1 MYTSK
6 HYTCQ
11 EIDQR
16 LLQGYYDDAVTNGF
30 QGSLQEFWAMVLS
43 IKDLVVKEPGY
54 GLSQNDF
61 TNELKAKLDSIEEGA
76 KLIEKV
82 SQLQNDAGFQT
93 AQDVQDAINDL
104 IAGAPEALDTL
115 KELAEALADN
125 PNFATDITNKFTELS
140 SKLTQE
146 IADRK
151 DSDVKLNE
159 KVDNNE
165 AKSIAADEALETK
178 LDSAKSELT
187 QKIEDVSANVTDNAN
202 EINKLTQKHTEDVAA
217 TKEYARN
224 LVDIEKERA
233 MAAEKVNADGLS
245 ELKSLHTTDKAELA
259 SAIVTETSERK
270 SKETILE
277 NGLATEVQ
285 SRKSGD
291 DANKALIEQ
300 EVADRI
306 AADEALETK
315 LQTQVDANHTDLYGK
330 LNKEITDRQVE
341 ASELRTSIITETSER
356 KTADQIIQHSI
367 EDLQDK
373 VDANHT
379 SETESIAQEK
389 AAREAADAAL
399 ENNKVDKI
407 PGMGLSH
414 NDYTDAEK
422 NKLDSI
428 QEGANN
434 ITKVSELENDSGF
447 VTEADVNDAIEK
459 LIGTAPEA
467 LDTLNE
473 LAAALGDD
481 PDFAGTITRKI
492 TALTEQLNAEKTSRE
507 AADTILDTKLNQE
520 IANRQ
525 QGDEFVKTLVET
537 EITNRTSADQA
548 LQSQITDFK
557 TTQTATN
564 LQLSQAIENLRTQ
577 SESNI
582 NELSTLITTNTGNI
596 QRNFELIQAQIALW
610 AEFKTSITESLTTEI
625 SDRKAADAALD
636 KKIDQAVSDLE
647 EKIEAVAV
655 NPEELVAA
663 EKAERQAADQVLQN
677 QIDTLTNDLTTE
689 QNARTAADQAINDA
703 LAKEVADREAAVK
716 VVSDGLTKE
725 ISDREAADTE
735 IQTNLN
741 TEIADRK
748 KAVQDEAIA
757 RANADTQ
764 LQNNID
770 AVSASL
776 NEEKTER
783 QAADTTLQAN
793 IDAEANARTTKDE
806 DLQNQ
811 IDALNTNLNSYESI
825 TSEEVDAM
833 AERVFGSTFDP
844 DDPDNLVIM
853 NESEVGETFQEVY
866 E

>member
-1 MYTSK
+1 MYISK
-6 HYTCQ
+6 HYTCE

-16 LLQGYYDDAVTNGF
+16 LLQGYYDDAVANGYT
-30 QGSLQEFWAMVLS
+30 GTLKEFWAMVLS
-43 IKDLVVKEPGY
+43 ITNMVEKEPGY
-54 GLSQNDF
+54 GLSKNDF
-61 TNELKAKLDSIEEGA
+61 TDELKEKLDSIDAGA

-82 SQLQNDAGFQT
+82 SQLQNDAGYQT
-93 AQDVQDAINDL
+93 AQDVEDAINNL

-125 PNFATDITNKFTELS
+125 PNFATDITNKLTELS

-178 LDSAKSELT
+178 LDSVKSELT
-187 QKIEDVSANVTDNAN
+187 KKIEDVSANVTDNAN
-202 EINKLTQKHTEDVAA
+202 GINKLTQKHTEDVAA

-224 LVDIEKERA
+224 LVDTEKDRA

-245 ELKSLHTTDKAELA
+245 ELQSLHTTDKAELA
-259 SAIVTETSERK
+259 SAIATETSERK
-270 SKETILE
+270 AKEILLE
-277 NGLATEVQ
+277 NDLATEVQ
-285 SRKSGD
+285 SRKDGD
-291 DANKALIEQ
+291 ATNKASINQ
-300 EVADRI
+300 EVADRK
-306 AADEALETK
+306 AADAALETK
-315 LQTQVDANHTDLYGK
+315 LQNQIDANNTELSNK

-341 ASELRTSIITETSER
+341 ASELRTGLITETSER
-356 KTADQIIQHSI
+356 KTADQILQHSI
-367 EDLQDK
+367 DDITQKVEDNSDSAKEGL
-373 VDANHT
+373 
-379 SETESIAQEK
+379 AQEK

-399 ENNKVDKI
+399 EDKKVDKVS
-407 PGMGLSH
+407 GMGLSH

-422 NKLDSI
+422 NKLDGI
-428 QEGANN
+428 QEGANR
-434 ITKVSELENDSGF
+434 ITKVSELQNDSGF
-447 VTEADVNDAIEK
+447 VTEADVNQAIND
-459 LIGTAPEA
+459 LIGAAPEA
-467 LDTLNE
+467 LDTLKE
-473 LAAALGDD
+473 LADALGDD

-492 TALTEQLNAEKTSRE
+492 TALTEQLNAEKAARE
-507 AADTILDTKLNQE
+507 SADSNLDTKLNQE

-525 QGDEFVKTLVET
+525 QADDLVKGRVDA
-537 EITNRTSADQA
+537 EITNRTSADQV
-548 LQSQITDFK
+548 LQTQITDFK

-564 LQLSQAIENLRTQ
+564 SQLSQAIENLRTQ

-582 NELSTLITTNTGNI
+582 NELRTLVTTNTGNI

-636 KKIDQAVSDLE
+636 KKIDQAVLDLE
-647 EKIEAVAV
+647 EKIGAVTG
-655 NPEELVAA
+655 NTQELVAA
-663 EKAERQAADQVLQN
+663 EKAERQAADQELQN

-689 QNARTAADQAINDA
+689 QNARTAADQAINNA
-703 LAKEVADREAAVK
+703 LAKEVADRKAAVK

-735 IQTNLN
+735 IQTNIN
-741 TEIADRK
+741 TEIAERK
-748 KAVQDEAIA
+748 KAVQDEATA

-770 AVSASL
+770 AVSAGL

-783 QAADTTLQAN
+783 KAADTTLQAN
-793 IDAEANARTTKDE
+793 IDAEANARTTKDG

-811 IDALNTNLNSYESI
+811 IDATNSILNSYKPI
-825 TSEEVDAM
+825 TSEEVDDM
-833 AERVFGSTFDP
+833 AEKVFGITK
-844 DDPDNLVIM
+844 L
-853 NESEVGETFQEVY
+853 
-866 E
+866 

>member
-1 MYTSK
+1 MYISK
-6 HYTCQ
+6 HYTCE

-16 LLQGYYDDAVTNGF
+16 LLQGYYDDAVANGYT
-30 QGSLQEFWAMVLS
+30 GTLKEFWAMVLS
-43 IKDLVVKEPGY
+43 ITNLVEKEPGY
-54 GLSQNDF
+54 GLSKNDF
-61 TNELKAKLDSIEEGA
+61 TDELKEKLDSIDAGA

-82 SQLQNDAGFQT
+82 SQLQNDAGYQT
-93 AQDVQDAINDL
+93 AQDVEDAINNL

-115 KELAEALADN
+115 NELAEALAGN
-125 PNFATDITNKFTELS
+125 PNFATDITNKLTELS

-151 DSDVKLNE
+151 DSDIKLNE

-178 LDSAKSELT
+178 LDSVKSELT
-187 QKIEDVSANVTDNAN
+187 KKIEDVSANVTDNTN
-202 EINKLTQKHTEDVAA
+202 GINKLNQKHTEDVAA

-224 LVDIEKERA
+224 LVDTEKDRA
-233 MAAEKVNADGLS
+233 MAAEKANADGLS
-245 ELKSLHTTDKAELA
+245 ELQSLHTTDKAELA
-259 SAIVTETSERK
+259 SAIATETSERK
-270 SKETILE
+270 AKETLLE
-277 NGLATEVQ
+277 NDLATEVQ
-285 SRKSGD
+285 SRKDGD
-291 DANKALIEQ
+291 ATNKASINQ
-300 EVADRI
+300 EVADRK

-315 LQTQVDANHTDLYGK
+315 LKTQIDSNHDDLYGK

-341 ASELRTSIITETSER
+341 ASELRTAIITETSDR

-399 ENNKVDKI
+399 EDKKVDKI

-422 NKLDSI
+422 NKLDGI
-428 QEGANN
+428 QEGANR

-447 VTEADVNDAIEK
+447 ATEADVNDALEK
-459 LIGTAPEA
+459 LIGAAPEA
-467 LDTLNE
+467 LDTLKE
-473 LAAALGDD
+473 LAEALGND

-492 TALTEQLNAEKTSRE
+492 TALTEQLNAEKASRE
-507 AADTILDTKLNQE
+507 AADTLIDTKLNQE
-520 IANRQ
+520 ITNRQ
-525 QGDEFVKTLVET
+525 KGDELVKTLVET
-537 EITNRTSADQA
+537 EITNRTSADQV

-564 LQLSQAIENLRTQ
+564 SQLSQAIENLRTQ
-577 SESNI
+577 SDSNI
-582 NELSTLITTNTGNI
+582 NELRTLVTTNTGNI

-610 AEFKTSITESLTTEI
+610 EEFKTSITESLTTEI
-625 SDRKAADAALD
+625 SDRKAADTALD

-647 EKIEAVAV
+647 EKIGAVTG
-655 NPEELVAA
+655 NPQELVAA
-663 EKAERQAADQVLQN
+663 EKAERQAADQELQN

-748 KAVQDEAIA
+748 KAVQDEATA

-764 LQNNID
+764 FQNNLD
-770 AVSASL
+770 AVSADL

-783 QAADTTLQAN
+783 KAADTTLQAN

-811 IDALNTNLNSYESI
+811 IDATNSILNSYKPI
-825 TSEEVDAM
+825 TSEEVEDM
-833 AERVFGSTFDP
+833 AENVFGTTQP
-844 DDPDNLVIM
+844 
-853 NESEVGETFQEVY
+853 
-866 E
+866 

>member
-6 HYTCQ
+6 HYTCE

-16 LLQGYYDDAVTNGF
+16 LLQGYYDDAVANGYT
-30 QGSLQEFWAMVLS
+30 GTLKEFWAMVLS
-43 IKDLVVKEPGY
+43 ITNLVEKEPGY

-61 TNELKAKLDSIEEGA
+61 TNELKAKLDSIDEGA
-76 KLIEKV
+76 KLIERV
-82 SQLQNDAGFQT
+82 SQLQNDAGYQT
-93 AQDVQDAINDL
+93 AQDVEDAINNL

-125 PNFATDITNKFTELS
+125 PNFATDITNKLTELS

-165 AKSIAADEALETK
+165 AKSIAADQALEDK
-178 LDSAKSELT
+178 LNSAKTELN
-187 QKIEDVSANVTDNAN
+187 QKIEGVSANVTANAT
-202 EINKLTQKHTEDVAA
+202 EINKLTQKHTEDIAA
-217 TKEYARN
+217 AKEYART
-224 LVDIEKERA
+224 LVDTEKDRA
-233 MAAEKVNADGLS
+233 TAAEKANADGLS
-245 ELKSLHTTDKAELA
+245 ELQSLHTTDKAELA
-259 SAIVTETSERK
+259 SAIATETSERK
-270 SKETILE
+270 AKETILE

-285 SRKSGD
+285 SRKDGD
-291 DANKALIEQ
+291 AANKALIEQ
-300 EVADRI
+300 EVADRK
-306 AADEALETK
+306 AADQALETK

-341 ASELRTSIITETSER
+341 ASELRTAIITETSDR

-399 ENNKVDKI
+399 EDKKVDKI
-407 PGMGLSH
+407 HGMGLSH

-422 NKLDSI
+422 NKLAGI
-428 QEGANN
+428 QEGANKV
-434 ITKVSELENDSGF
+434 TKVSELDNDSGF
-447 VTEADVNDAIEK
+447 ATEADVNDAIEK
-459 LIGTAPEA
+459 LIGAAPEA
-467 LDTLNE
+467 LDTLKE

-492 TALTEQLNAEKTSRE
+492 TALTEQLNAEKASRE
-507 AADTILDTKLNQE
+507 AADTLIDTKLNQE
-520 IANRQ
+520 ITNRQ
-525 QGDEFVKTLVET
+525 KGDELVKTLVET
-537 EITNRTSADQA
+537 EITNRTSADQV

-557 TTQTATN
+557 TTQNATN

-577 SESNI
+577 SDNNI
-582 NELSTLITTNTGNI
+582 NELRTLVTTNTGNI
-596 QRNFELIQAQIALW
+596 QKNLELIQAQIALW
-610 AEFKTSITESLTTEI
+610 AEFKTSITNDLATEI

-647 EKIEAVAV
+647 EKIGAAAGTTQ
-655 NPEELVAA
+655 ELVAA
-663 EKAERQAADQVLQN
+663 EKTERQAADQVLQS

-764 LQNNID
+764 FQNNLD
-770 AVSASL
+770 AVSADLSK
-776 NEEKTER
+776 EKTER

-793 IDAEANARTTKDE
+793 IDSEANARTTKDE

-811 IDALNTNLNSYESI
+811 IDAEKIAREAADTALSSRTAALENALADRPII
-825 TSEEVDAM
+825 TSEDVTTI
-833 AERVFGSTFDP
+833 F
-844 DDPDNLVIM
+844 N
-853 NESEVGETFQEVY
+853 EVY
-866 E
+866 S

>member
-16 LLQGYYDDAVTNGF
+16 LLQGYYDDAITNGF

-151 DSDVKLNE
+151 DSDVQLNE

-187 QKIEDVSANVTDNAN
+187 QRIEDVSANVTDNAN

-259 SAIVTETSERK
+259 SAIATETSERK

-582 NELSTLITTNTGNI
+582 NELRTLITTNTGNI

-844 DDPDNLVIM
+844 DDPRQSGNH
-853 NESEVGETFQEVY
+853 E
-866 E
+866 

>member
-1 MYTSK
+1 MYISK
-6 HYTCQ
+6 HYTCE

-16 LLQGYYDDAVTNGF
+16 LLQGYYDDAVANGYT
-30 QGSLQEFWAMVLS
+30 GTLKEFWAMVLS
-43 IKDLVVKEPGY
+43 ITNLVEKEPGY
-54 GLSQNDF
+54 GLSKNDF
-61 TNELKAKLDSIEEGA
+61 TDELKEKLDSIDAGA
-76 KLIEKV
+76 KLIDKV
-82 SQLQNDAGFQT
+82 SQLQNDAGYQT
-93 AQDVQDAINDL
+93 AQDVEDAINNL

-115 KELAEALADN
+115 KELAEALAGN
-125 PNFATDITNKFTELS
+125 PNFATDITNKLTELS

-151 DSDVKLNE
+151 DSDIKLNE

-178 LDSAKSELT
+178 LDSVKSELT
-187 QKIEDVSANVTDNAN
+187 KKIEDVSANVIDNAN
-202 EINKLTQKHTEDVAA
+202 GINKLTKKHTEDVAA

-224 LVDIEKERA
+224 LVDTEKDRA
-233 MAAEKVNADGLS
+233 MAAEKANADGLS
-245 ELKSLHTTDKAELA
+245 ELQSLHTTDKAELA
-259 SAIVTETSERK
+259 SAIATETSERK
-270 SKETILE
+270 AKETLLE
-277 NGLATEVQ
+277 NDLATEVQ
-285 SRKSGD
+285 SRKDGD
-291 DANKALIEQ
+291 ATNKASINQ
-300 EVADRI
+300 EVADRK
-306 AADEALETK
+306 AADESLETK
-315 LQTQVDANHTDLYGK
+315 LKTQIDSNHADLYGK

-341 ASELRTSIITETSER
+341 ASELRTAIITETSDR

-399 ENNKVDKI
+399 EDNKVDKI

-422 NKLDSI
+422 NKLDGI
-428 QEGANN
+428 QEGANR

-447 VTEADVNDAIEK
+447 ATEADVNDALEK
-459 LIGTAPEA
+459 LIGAAPEA
-467 LDTLNE
+467 LDTLKE
-473 LAAALGDD
+473 LAAALGND

-492 TALTEQLNAEKTSRE
+492 TALTEQLNAEKASRE
-507 AADTILDTKLNQE
+507 AADTLIDTKLNQE
-520 IANRQ
+520 ITNRQ
-525 QGDEFVKTLVET
+525 KGDELVKTLVET
-537 EITNRTSADQA
+537 EITNRTSADQV

-564 LQLSQAIENLRTQ
+564 SQLSQAIENLRTQ
-577 SESNI
+577 SDSNI
-582 NELSTLITTNTGNI
+582 NELRTLVTTNTGNI

-647 EKIEAVAV
+647 EKIEAVTG
-655 NPEELVAA
+655 NPQELVAA
-663 EKAERQAADQVLQN
+663 EKAERQAADQELQN

-741 TEIADRK
+741 TEIEDRK
-748 KAVQDEAIA
+748 KAIQDEATA

-764 LQNNID
+764 FQNNLD
-770 AVSASL
+770 AVSADL

-783 QAADTTLQAN
+783 KAADTTLQAN

-811 IDALNTNLNSYESI
+811 IDATNSIINSYKPI
-825 TSEEVDAM
+825 TSEEVEDM
-833 AERVFGSTFDP
+833 AENVFGTTQP
-844 DDPDNLVIM
+844 
-853 NESEVGETFQEVY
+853 
-866 E
+866 

>member
-1 MYTSK
+1 MYISK
-6 HYTCQ
+6 HYTCE

-16 LLQGYYDDAVTNGF
+16 LLQGYYDDAVANGYT
-30 QGSLQEFWAMVLS
+30 GTLKEFWAMVLS
-43 IKDLVVKEPGY
+43 ITNMVEKEPGY
-54 GLSQNDF
+54 GLSKNDF
-61 TNELKAKLDSIEEGA
+61 TDELKEKLDSIDAGA

-125 PNFATDITNKFTELS
+125 PNFATDITNKLTELS

-178 LDSAKSELT
+178 LDSVKSELT
-187 QKIEDVSANVTDNAN
+187 KKIEDVSANVTDNAN
-202 EINKLTQKHTEDVAA
+202 GINKLTQKHTEDVAA

-224 LVDIEKERA
+224 LVDTEKDRA

-245 ELKSLHTTDKAELA
+245 ELQSLHTTDKAELA
-259 SAIVTETSERK
+259 SAIATETSERK
-270 SKETILE
+270 AKEILLE
-277 NGLATEVQ
+277 NDLATEVQ
-285 SRKSGD
+285 SRKDGD
-291 DANKALIEQ
+291 ATNKASINQ
-300 EVADRI
+300 EVADRK
-306 AADEALETK
+306 AADAALETK
-315 LQTQVDANHTDLYGK
+315 LQNQIDANNTELSNK

-341 ASELRTSIITETSER
+341 ASELRTGLITETSER
-356 KTADQIIQHSI
+356 KTADQILQHSI

-399 ENNKVDKI
+399 EDKKVDKVS
-407 PGMGLSH
+407 GMGLSH

-422 NKLDSI
+422 NKLDGI
-428 QEGANN
+428 QEGANR
-434 ITKVSELENDSGF
+434 ITKVSELQNDSGF
-447 VTEADVNDAIEK
+447 VTEADVNQAIND
-459 LIGTAPEA
+459 LIGAAPEA
-467 LDTLNE
+467 LDTLKE
-473 LAAALGDD
+473 LADALGDD

-492 TALTEQLNAEKTSRE
+492 TALTEQLNAEKAARE
-507 AADTILDTKLNQE
+507 SADSNLDTKLNQE

-525 QGDEFVKTLVET
+525 QADDQVKGMVDA
-537 EITNRTSADQA
+537 EITNRTSADQV
-548 LQSQITDFK
+548 LQTQITDFK

-564 LQLSQAIENLRTQ
+564 SQLSQAIENLRTQ

-582 NELSTLITTNTGNI
+582 NELRTLVTTNTGNI

-647 EKIEAVAV
+647 EKIGAVTG
-655 NPEELVAA
+655 NTQELVTA
-663 EKAERQAADQVLQN
+663 EKAERQAADQELQN

-689 QNARTAADQAINDA
+689 QNARTAADQAINNA
-703 LAKEVADREAAVK
+703 LAKEVDDRKAAVK

-725 ISDREAADTE
+725 ISDREAADTG

-741 TEIADRK
+741 TEIAERK
-748 KAVQDEAIA
+748 KAVQDEATA

-770 AVSASL
+770 AVSAGL

-783 QAADTTLQAN
+783 KAADTTLQAN

-806 DLQNQ
+806 ELQNQ
-811 IDALNTNLNSYESI
+811 IDATNSILNSYQLI
-825 TSEEVDAM
+825 TSEEVEDM
-833 AERVFGSTFDP
+833 AERVFGITQ
-844 DDPDNLVIM
+844 L
-853 NESEVGETFQEVY
+853 
-866 E
+866 

>member
-151 DSDVKLNE
+151 DSDVQLNE

-187 QKIEDVSANVTDNAN
+187 QRIEDVSANVTDNAN

-259 SAIVTETSERK
+259 SAIATETSERK

-582 NELSTLITTNTGNI
+582 NELRTLITTNTGNI

-776 NEEKTER
+776 NEEKTKR

-844 DDPDNLVIM
+844 DDPRQSGNH
-853 NESEVGETFQEVY
+853 E
-866 E
+866 

>member
-6 HYTCQ
+6 HYTCE

-16 LLQGYYDDAVTNGF
+16 LLQGYYDDAVANGYT
-30 QGSLQEFWAMVLS
+30 GTLKEFWAMVLS
-43 IKDLVVKEPGY
+43 ITNLVEKEPGY
-54 GLSQNDF
+54 GLSKNDF
-61 TNELKAKLDSIEEGA
+61 TDELKEKLDSIDAGA

-82 SQLQNDAGFQT
+82 SQLQNDAGYQT
-93 AQDVQDAINDL
+93 AQDVEDAINDL

-115 KELAEALADN
+115 KELAEALAGN
-125 PNFATDITNKFTELS
+125 PNFATDITNKLTELS

-165 AKSIAADEALETK
+165 TKSIAADEALEAK

-187 QKIEDVSANVTDNAN
+187 KKIEDVSANVTDNAN
-202 EINKLTQKHTEDVAA
+202 GINKLNQKHTEDVAA

-224 LVDIEKERA
+224 LVDTEKDRA
-233 MAAEKVNADGLS
+233 MAAEKVNSDGLS
-245 ELKSLHTTDKAELA
+245 ELQSLHTTDKAELA
-259 SAIVTETSERK
+259 SAIATETSERK
-270 SKETILE
+270 AKETLLE
-277 NGLATEVQ
+277 NDLATEVQ
-285 SRKSGD
+285 SRKEGD
-291 DANKALIEQ
+291 ATNKASINQ
-300 EVADRI
+300 EVADRK
-306 AADEALETK
+306 AADESLETK
-315 LQTQVDANHTDLYGK
+315 LKTQIDSNHADLYGK

-341 ASELRTSIITETSER
+341 ASELRTSIITETSDRE
-356 KTADQIIQHSI
+356 TADQIIQHSI

-399 ENNKVDKI
+399 EDKKVDKI

-422 NKLDSI
+422 NKLDGI
-428 QEGANN
+428 QEGANK
-434 ITKVSELENDSGF
+434 ITKVSELDNDSGF
-447 VTEADVNDAIEK
+447 ATEADVNDALEK
-459 LIGTAPEA
+459 LIGAAPEA
-467 LDTLNE
+467 LDTLKE
-473 LAAALGDD
+473 LAAALGND

-492 TALTEQLNAEKTSRE
+492 TALTEQLNAEKASRE
-507 AADTILDTKLNQE
+507 AADTLIDTKLNQE
-520 IANRQ
+520 ITNRQ
-525 QGDEFVKTLVET
+525 KGDELVKTLVET
-537 EITNRTSADQA
+537 EITNRTSADQV

-564 LQLSQAIENLRTQ
+564 SQLSQAIENLRTQ
-577 SESNI
+577 SENNI
-582 NELSTLITTNTGNI
+582 NELRTLVTTNTGNI

-647 EKIEAVAV
+647 EKIGAVTG
-655 NPEELVAA
+655 NPQELVAA

-748 KAVQDEAIA
+748 KAVQDESVA

-764 LQNNID
+764 FQNNLD
-770 AVSASL
+770 AVSADL

-783 QAADTTLQAN
+783 KAADTTLQAN
-793 IDAEANARTTKDE
+793 IDAEANARITKDE
-806 DLQNQ
+806 GLQNQ
-811 IDALNTNLNSYESI
+811 IDATNSILNSYKPI
-825 TSEEVDAM
+825 TSEEVDDM
-833 AERVFGSTFDP
+833 AEKVFGTTP
-844 DDPDNLVIM
+844 KP
-853 NESEVGETFQEVY
+853 
-866 E
+866 

>member
-1 MYTSK
+1 MYISK
-6 HYTCQ
+6 HYTCE

-16 LLQGYYDDAVTNGF
+16 LLQGYYDDAVANGYT
-30 QGSLQEFWAMVLS
+30 GTLKEFWAMVLS
-43 IKDLVVKEPGY
+43 ITNLVEKEPGY
-54 GLSQNDF
+54 GLSKNDF
-61 TNELKAKLDSIEEGA
+61 TDELKEKLDSIDAGA

-82 SQLQNDAGFQT
+82 SQLQNDAGYQT
-93 AQDVQDAINDL
+93 AQDVEDAINNL

-115 KELAEALADN
+115 KELAEALAGN
-125 PNFATDITNKFTELS
+125 PNFATDITNKLTELS

-151 DSDVKLNE
+151 DSDIKLNE

-165 AKSIAADEALETK
+165 AKSIAADESLETK
-178 LDSAKSELT
+178 LDSVKSELNK
-187 QKIEDVSANVTDNAN
+187 KIEDVSANVTDNAN
-202 EINKLTQKHTEDVAA
+202 GINKLTQKHTEDVAA

-224 LVDIEKERA
+224 LVDTEKDRA
-233 MAAEKVNADGLS
+233 MAAEKANADGLS
-245 ELKSLHTTDKAELA
+245 ELQSLHTTDKAELA
-259 SAIVTETSERK
+259 SAIATETSERK
-270 SKETILE
+270 AKETLLE
-277 NGLATEVQ
+277 NDLATEVQ
-285 SRKSGD
+285 SRKDGD
-291 DANKALIEQ
+291 ATNKASINQ
-300 EVADRI
+300 EVADRK

-315 LQTQVDANHTDLYGK
+315 LKTQIDSNHADLYGK

-341 ASELRTSIITETSER
+341 ASELRTAIITETSDR

-399 ENNKVDKI
+399 EDNKVDKI

-422 NKLDSI
+422 NKLDGI
-428 QEGANN
+428 QEGANR
-434 ITKVSELENDSGF
+434 ITKISELENDSGF
-447 VTEADVNDAIEK
+447 ATEADVNDALEK
-459 LIGTAPEA
+459 LIGAAPEA
-467 LDTLNE
+467 LDTLKE
-473 LAAALGDD
+473 LAAALGND

-492 TALTEQLNAEKTSRE
+492 TALTEQLNAEKASRE
-507 AADTILDTKLNQE
+507 AADTLIDTKLNQE
-520 IANRQ
+520 ITNRQ
-525 QGDEFVKTLVET
+525 KGDELVKTLVET
-537 EITNRTSADQA
+537 EITNRTSADQV

-564 LQLSQAIENLRTQ
+564 SQLSQAIENLRTQ
-577 SESNI
+577 SDSNI
-582 NELSTLITTNTGNI
+582 NELRTLVTTNTGNI

-610 AEFKTSITESLTTEI
+610 EEFKTSITESLTTEI

-636 KKIDQAVSDLE
+636 KKIDQAVSYLE
-647 EKIEAVAV
+647 EKIEAVTG
-655 NPEELVAA
+655 NPQELVAA
-663 EKAERQAADQVLQN
+663 EKAERQAADHELQN

-703 LAKEVADREAAVK
+703 LSKEVADREAAVK

-725 ISDREAADTE
+725 ISDREAADTD

-741 TEIADRK
+741 TEIAERK
-748 KAVQDEAIA
+748 KAVQDEATA

-764 LQNNID
+764 FQNNLD
-770 AVSASL
+770 AVSADL

-783 QAADTTLQAN
+783 KAADTTLQAN

-811 IDALNTNLNSYESI
+811 IDATNSILNSYKPI
-825 TSEEVDAM
+825 TSEEVEDM
-833 AERVFGSTFDP
+833 AENVFGTTQP
-844 DDPDNLVIM
+844 
-853 NESEVGETFQEVY
+853 
-866 E
+866 

>member
-1 MYTSK
+1 MYISK
-6 HYTCQ
+6 HYTCE

-16 LLQGYYDDAVTNGF
+16 LLQGYYDDAVANGYT
-30 QGSLQEFWAMVLS
+30 GTLKEFWAMVLS
-43 IKDLVVKEPGY
+43 ITNLVEKEPGY
-54 GLSQNDF
+54 GLSKNDF
-61 TNELKAKLDSIEEGA
+61 TDELKEKLDSIDAGA

-82 SQLQNDAGFQT
+82 SQLQNDAGYQT
-93 AQDVQDAINDL
+93 AQDVEDAINNL

-115 KELAEALADN
+115 KELAEALAGN
-125 PNFATDITNKFTELS
+125 PNFATDITNKLTELS

-151 DSDVKLNE
+151 DSDIKLNE

-178 LDSAKSELT
+178 LDSVKSELT
-187 QKIEDVSANVTDNAN
+187 KKIEDVSANVTDNAN
-202 EINKLTQKHTEDVAA
+202 GINKLTQKHTEDVAA

-224 LVDIEKERA
+224 LVDTEKDRA
-233 MAAEKVNADGLS
+233 MAAEKANADGLS
-245 ELKSLHTTDKAELA
+245 ELQSLHTTDKAELA
-259 SAIVTETSERK
+259 SAIATETSERK
-270 SKETILE
+270 AKETLLE
-277 NGLATEVQ
+277 NDLATEVQ
-285 SRKSGD
+285 SRKDGD
-291 DANKALIEQ
+291 ATNKASINQ
-300 EVADRI
+300 EVADRK

-315 LQTQVDANHTDLYGK
+315 LKTQIDSNHADLYGK

-341 ASELRTSIITETSER
+341 ASELRTAIITETSDR

-399 ENNKVDKI
+399 EDNKVDKI

-422 NKLDSI
+422 NKLDGI
-428 QEGANN
+428 QEGANR

-447 VTEADVNDAIEK
+447 ATEADVNDALEK
-459 LIGTAPEA
+459 LIGAAPEA
-467 LDTLNE
+467 LDTLKE
-473 LAAALGDD
+473 LAAALGND

-492 TALTEQLNAEKTSRE
+492 TALTEQLNAEKASRE
-507 AADTILDTKLNQE
+507 AADTLIDTKLNQE
-520 IANRQ
+520 ITNRQ
-525 QGDEFVKTLVET
+525 KGDELVKTLVET
-537 EITNRTSADQA
+537 EITNRTSADQV

-564 LQLSQAIENLRTQ
+564 SQLSQAIENLRTQ
-577 SESNI
+577 SDSNI
-582 NELSTLITTNTGNI
+582 NELRTLVTTNTGNI

-625 SDRKAADAALD
+625 SDRKAADTALD

-647 EKIEAVAV
+647 EKIGAVTG
-655 NPEELVAA
+655 NPQELVAA
-663 EKAERQAADQVLQN
+663 EKAERQAADQELQN

-689 QNARTAADQAINDA
+689 QNARTAADQAINDD
-703 LAKEVADREAAVK
+703 LSKEVADREAAVK

-748 KAVQDEAIA
+748 KAIQDEATA

-764 LQNNID
+764 FQNNLD
-770 AVSASL
+770 AVSADL

-783 QAADTTLQAN
+783 KAADTTLQAN

-811 IDALNTNLNSYESI
+811 IDATNSILNSYKPI
-825 TSEEVDAM
+825 TSEEVEDM
-833 AERVFGSTFDP
+833 AENVFGTTQP
-844 DDPDNLVIM
+844 
-853 NESEVGETFQEVY
+853 
-866 E
+866 

>member
-1 MYTSK
+1 MYISK
-6 HYTCQ
+6 HYTCE

-16 LLQGYYDDAVTNGF
+16 LLQGYYDDAVANGYT
-30 QGSLQEFWAMVLS
+30 GTLKEFWAMVLS
-43 IKDLVVKEPGY
+43 ITNLVEKEPGY
-54 GLSQNDF
+54 GLSKNDF
-61 TNELKAKLDSIEEGA
+61 TDELKEKLDSIDAGA

-82 SQLQNDAGFQT
+82 SQLQNDAGYQT
-93 AQDVQDAINDL
+93 AQDVEDAINNL

-115 KELAEALADN
+115 KELAEALAGN
-125 PNFATDITNKFTELS
+125 PNFATDITNKLTELS

-151 DSDVKLNE
+151 DSDIKLNE

-178 LDSAKSELT
+178 LDSVKSELNK
-187 QKIEDVSANVTDNAN
+187 KIEDVSANVTDNAN
-202 EINKLTQKHTEDVAA
+202 GINKLTQKHTEDVAA

-224 LVDIEKERA
+224 LVDTEKDRA
-233 MAAEKVNADGLS
+233 MAAEKANADGLS
-245 ELKSLHTTDKAELA
+245 ELQSLHTTDKAELA
-259 SAIVTETSERK
+259 SAIATETSERK
-270 SKETILE
+270 AKETLLE
-277 NGLATEVQ
+277 NDLATEVQ
-285 SRKSGD
+285 SRKDGD
-291 DANKALIEQ
+291 ATNKASINQ
-300 EVADRI
+300 EVADRK

-315 LQTQVDANHTDLYGK
+315 LKTQIDSNHADLYGK

-341 ASELRTSIITETSER
+341 ASELRTAIITETSDR

-399 ENNKVDKI
+399 EDNKVDKI

-422 NKLDSI
+422 NKLDGI
-428 QEGANN
+428 QEGANR

-447 VTEADVNDAIEK
+447 ATEADVNDALEK
-459 LIGTAPEA
+459 LIGAAPEA
-467 LDTLNE
+467 LDTLTE
-473 LAAALGDD
+473 LAAALGND

-492 TALTEQLNAEKTSRE
+492 TALTEQLNAEKASRE
-507 AADTILDTKLNQE
+507 AADTLIDTKLNQE
-520 IANRQ
+520 ITNRQ
-525 QGDEFVKTLVET
+525 KGDELVKTLVET
-537 EITNRTSADQA
+537 EITNRTSADQV

-564 LQLSQAIENLRTQ
+564 SQLSQAIENLRTQ
-577 SESNI
+577 SDSNI
-582 NELSTLITTNTGNI
+582 NELRTLVTTNTGNI

-610 AEFKTSITESLTTEI
+610 EEFKTSITESLTTEI

-647 EKIEAVAV
+647 EKIGAVTG
-655 NPEELVAA
+655 NPQELVAA
-663 EKAERQAADQVLQN
+663 EKAERQAADQELQN

-741 TEIADRK
+741 TEIAERK
-748 KAVQDEAIA
+748 KAVQDEATA

-764 LQNNID
+764 FQNNLD
-770 AVSASL
+770 AVSADL

-783 QAADTTLQAN
+783 KAADTTLQAN

-811 IDALNTNLNSYESI
+811 IDATNSILDSYKPI
-825 TSEEVDAM
+825 TSEEVEGM
-833 AERVFGSTFDP
+833 AENVFGTTQP
-844 DDPDNLVIM
+844 
-853 NESEVGETFQEVY
+853 
-866 E
+866 

>member
-1 MYTSK
+1 MYISK
-6 HYTCQ
+6 HYTCE

-16 LLQGYYDDAVTNGF
+16 LLQGYYDDAVANGYT
-30 QGSLQEFWAMVLS
+30 GTLKEFWAMVLS
-43 IKDLVVKEPGY
+43 ITNLVEKEPGY
-54 GLSQNDF
+54 GLSKNDF
-61 TNELKAKLDSIEEGA
+61 TDELKEKLDSIDAGA

-82 SQLQNDAGFQT
+82 SQLQNDAGYQT
-93 AQDVQDAINDL
+93 AQDVEDAINNL

-115 KELAEALADN
+115 KELAEALAGN
-125 PNFATDITNKFTELS
+125 PNFATDITNKLTELS

-151 DSDVKLNE
+151 DSDIKLNE

-178 LDSAKSELT
+178 LDSVKSELT
-187 QKIEDVSANVTDNAN
+187 KKIEDVSANVTDNTN
-202 EINKLTQKHTEDVAA
+202 GINKLNQKHTEDVAA

-224 LVDIEKERA
+224 LVDTEKDRA

-245 ELKSLHTTDKAELA
+245 ELQSLHTTDKAELA
-259 SAIVTETSERK
+259 SAIATETSERK
-270 SKETILE
+270 AKETLLE
-277 NGLATEVQ
+277 NDLATEVQ
-285 SRKSGD
+285 SRKDGD
-291 DANKALIEQ
+291 ATNKASINQ
-300 EVADRI
+300 EVADRK

-315 LQTQVDANHTDLYGK
+315 LKTQIDSNHADLYGK

-341 ASELRTSIITETSER
+341 ASELRTTIITETSDR

-399 ENNKVDKI
+399 EDNKVDKI

-422 NKLDSI
+422 NKLDGI
-428 QEGANN
+428 QEGANR

-447 VTEADVNDAIEK
+447 ATEADVNDALEK
-459 LIGTAPEA
+459 LIGAAPEA
-467 LDTLNE
+467 LDTLKE
-473 LAAALGDD
+473 LAAALGND

-492 TALTEQLNAEKTSRE
+492 TALTEQLNAEKASRE
-507 AADTILDTKLNQE
+507 AADTLIDTKLNQE
-520 IANRQ
+520 ITNRQ
-525 QGDEFVKTLVET
+525 KGDELVKTLVET
-537 EITNRTSADQA
+537 EITNRTSADQV

-564 LQLSQAIENLRTQ
+564 SQLSQAIENLRTQ

-582 NELSTLITTNTGNI
+582 NELRTLVTTNTGNI

-647 EKIEAVAV
+647 EKIGAVTG
-655 NPEELVAA
+655 NPQELVAA
-663 EKAERQAADQVLQN
+663 EKAERQAADQELQN

-741 TEIADRK
+741 TEIAERK
-748 KAVQDEAIA
+748 KAVQDEATA

-764 LQNNID
+764 FQNNLD
-770 AVSASL
+770 AVSADL

-783 QAADTTLQAN
+783 KAADTTLQAN

-811 IDALNTNLNSYESI
+811 IDATNSILDSYKPI
-825 TSEEVDAM
+825 TSEEVEGM
-833 AERVFGSTFDP
+833 AENVFGTTQP
-844 DDPDNLVIM
+844 
-853 NESEVGETFQEVY
+853 
-866 E
+866 

>member
-1 MYTSK
+1 MYISK
-6 HYTCQ
+6 HYTCE

-16 LLQGYYDDAVTNGF
+16 LLQGYYDDAVANGYT
-30 QGSLQEFWAMVLS
+30 GTLKEFWAMVLS
-43 IKDLVVKEPGY
+43 ITNLVEKEPGY
-54 GLSQNDF
+54 GLSKNDF
-61 TNELKAKLDSIEEGA
+61 TDELKEKLDSIDAGA

-82 SQLQNDAGFQT
+82 SQLQNDAGYQT
-93 AQDVQDAINDL
+93 AQDVEDAINNL

-115 KELAEALADN
+115 KELAEALAGN
-125 PNFATDITNKFTELS
+125 PNFATDITNKLTELS

-151 DSDVKLNE
+151 DSDIKLNE

-178 LDSAKSELT
+178 LDSVKSELT
-187 QKIEDVSANVTDNAN
+187 KKIEDVSANVTDNAN
-202 EINKLTQKHTEDVAA
+202 GINKLTQKHTEDVAA

-224 LVDIEKERA
+224 LVDTEKDRA

-245 ELKSLHTTDKAELA
+245 ELQSLHTTDKAELA
-259 SAIVTETSERK
+259 SAIATETSERK
-270 SKETILE
+270 AKETLLE
-277 NGLATEVQ
+277 NDLATEVQ
-285 SRKSGD
+285 SRKDGD
-291 DANKALIEQ
+291 ATNKASINQ
-300 EVADRI
+300 EVADRK
-306 AADEALETK
+306 AADESLETK
-315 LQTQVDANHTDLYGK
+315 LKTQIDSNHADLYGK

-341 ASELRTSIITETSER
+341 ASELRTTIITETSDR
-356 KTADQIIQHSI
+356 KTADQVIQHSI

-399 ENNKVDKI
+399 EDKKVDKI

-422 NKLDSI
+422 NKLYGI
-428 QEGANN
+428 QEGANR

-447 VTEADVNDAIEK
+447 ATEADVNDALEK
-459 LIGTAPEA
+459 LIGAAPEA
-467 LDTLNE
+467 LDTLKE
-473 LAAALGDD
+473 LAAALGND

-492 TALTEQLNAEKTSRE
+492 TALTEQLNAEKASRE
-507 AADTILDTKLNQE
+507 AADTLIDTKLNQE
-520 IANRQ
+520 ITNRQ
-525 QGDEFVKTLVET
+525 KGDELVKTLVET
-537 EITNRTSADQA
+537 EITNRTSADQV

-564 LQLSQAIENLRTQ
+564 SQLSQAIENLRTQ

-582 NELSTLITTNTGNI
+582 NELRTLVTTNTGNI

-647 EKIEAVAV
+647 EKIGAVTG
-655 NPEELVAA
+655 NPQELVAA
-663 EKAERQAADQVLQN
+663 EKAERQAADQDLQN

-725 ISDREAADTE
+725 ISDREAADTD
-735 IQTNLN
+735 IQTHLN

-748 KAVQDEAIA
+748 KAVQDEATA

-764 LQNNID
+764 FQNNLD
-770 AVSASL
+770 AVSADL

-783 QAADTTLQAN
+783 KAADTTLQAN

-811 IDALNTNLNSYESI
+811 IDATNSILNSYKPI
-825 TSEEVDAM
+825 TSEEVEDM
-833 AERVFGSTFDP
+833 AEKVFGTTQP
-844 DDPDNLVIM
+844 
-853 NESEVGETFQEVY
+853 
-866 E
+866 

>member
-1 MYTSK
+1 MYISK
-6 HYTCQ
+6 HYTCE

-16 LLQGYYDDAVTNGF
+16 LLQGYYDDAVANGYT
-30 QGSLQEFWAMVLS
+30 GTLKEFWAMVLS
-43 IKDLVVKEPGY
+43 ITNLVEKEPGY
-54 GLSQNDF
+54 GLSKNDF
-61 TNELKAKLDSIEEGA
+61 TDELKEKLDSIDAGA

-82 SQLQNDAGFQT
+82 SQLQNDAGYQT
-93 AQDVQDAINDL
+93 AQDVEDAINNL

-115 KELAEALADN
+115 KELAEALAGN
-125 PNFATDITNKFTELS
+125 PNFATDITNKLTELS

-151 DSDVKLNE
+151 DSDIKLND

-178 LDSAKSELT
+178 LDSVKSELT
-187 QKIEDVSANVTDNAN
+187 KKIDDVSANVTDNAN
-202 EINKLTQKHTEDVAA
+202 GINKLTQKHTEDVAA

-224 LVDIEKERA
+224 LVDTEKDRA
-233 MAAEKVNADGLS
+233 MAAEKANADGLS
-245 ELKSLHTTDKAELA
+245 ELQSLHTTDKAELA
-259 SAIVTETSERK
+259 SAIATETSERK
-270 SKETILE
+270 AKETLLE
-277 NGLATEVQ
+277 NDLATEVQ
-285 SRKSGD
+285 SRKDGD
-291 DANKALIEQ
+291 ATNKASINQ
-300 EVADRI
+300 EVADRK
-306 AADEALETK
+306 AADESLETK
-315 LQTQVDANHTDLYGK
+315 LKTQIDSNHADLYGK

-341 ASELRTSIITETSER
+341 ASELRTAIITETSDR

-379 SETESIAQEK
+379 SETESIAREK

-399 ENNKVDKI
+399 EDNKVDKI

-422 NKLDSI
+422 NKLDGI
-428 QEGANN
+428 QEGANR

-447 VTEADVNDAIEK
+447 ATEADVNDALEK
-459 LIGTAPEA
+459 LIGAAPEA
-467 LDTLNE
+467 LDTLKE
-473 LAAALGDD
+473 LAAALGND

-492 TALTEQLNAEKTSRE
+492 TALTEQLNAEKASRE
-507 AADTILDTKLNQE
+507 AADTLIDTKLNQE
-520 IANRQ
+520 ITNRQ
-525 QGDEFVKTLVET
+525 KGDELVKTLVET
-537 EITNRTSADQA
+537 EITNRTSADQV

-564 LQLSQAIENLRTQ
+564 SQLSQAIENLRTQ
-577 SESNI
+577 SDSNI
-582 NELSTLITTNTGNI
+582 NELRTLVTTNTGNI

-610 AEFKTSITESLTTEI
+610 EEFKTSITESLTTEI
-625 SDRKAADAALD
+625 SDRKAADTALD

-647 EKIEAVAV
+647 EKIGAVTG
-655 NPEELVAA
+655 NPQELVAA
-663 EKAERQAADQVLQN
+663 EKAERQAADQELQN

-748 KAVQDEAIA
+748 KAVQDEATA

-764 LQNNID
+764 FQNNLD
-770 AVSASL
+770 AVSADL

-783 QAADTTLQAN
+783 KAADTTLQAN

-811 IDALNTNLNSYESI
+811 IDATNSILNSYKPI
-825 TSEEVDAM
+825 TSEEVEDM
-833 AERVFGSTFDP
+833 AENVFGTTQP
-844 DDPDNLVIM
+844 
-853 NESEVGETFQEVY
+853 
-866 E
+866 

>member
-1 MYTSK
+1 MYISK
-6 HYTCQ
+6 HYTCE

-16 LLQGYYDDAVTNGF
+16 LLQGYYDDAVANGYT
-30 QGSLQEFWAMVLS
+30 GTLKEFWAMVLS
-43 IKDLVVKEPGY
+43 ITNMVEKEPGY
-54 GLSQNDF
+54 GLSKNDF
-61 TNELKAKLDSIEEGA
+61 TDELKEKLDSIDAGA

-125 PNFATDITNKFTELS
+125 PNFATDITNKLTELS

-165 AKSIAADEALETK
+165 AKSIAADQALETK
-178 LDSAKSELT
+178 LDSTKSELT
-187 QKIEDVSANVTDNAN
+187 QKIEDVSANVTDNVT
-202 EINKLTQKHTEDVAA
+202 EINKLTQKHTEDIAA
-217 TKEYARN
+217 NKEYART
-224 LVDIEKERA
+224 LVDTEKDRA
-233 MAAEKVNADGLS
+233 MAAEKSNADEIS
-245 ELKSLHTTDKAELA
+245 ALKSLHTTDKAELA
-259 SAIVTETSERK
+259 SAIATETSERK
-270 SKETILE
+270 AKEILLE
-277 NGLATEVQ
+277 NDLATEVQ
-285 SRKSGD
+285 SRKDGD
-291 DANKALIEQ
+291 ATNKASINQ
-300 EVADRI
+300 EVADRK
-306 AADEALETK
+306 AADAALETK
-315 LQTQVDANHTDLYGK
+315 LQDQVDANNIELSNK

-341 ASELRTSIITETSER
+341 ASELRTGLITETSER
-356 KTADQIIQHSI
+356 KTADQILQHSI
-367 EDLQDK
+367 DDITQKVEDNSDSAKEGL
-373 VDANHT
+373 
-379 SETESIAQEK
+379 AQEK

-399 ENNKVDKI
+399 EDKKVDKVS
-407 PGMGLSH
+407 GMGLSH

-422 NKLDSI
+422 NKLDGI
-428 QEGANN
+428 QDGANLV
-434 ITKVSELENDSGF
+434 TKVSELQNDSGF
-447 VTEADVNDAIEK
+447 VTEADVNQAIND
-459 LIGTAPEA
+459 LIGAAPEA
-467 LDTLNE
+467 LDTLKE
-473 LAAALGDD
+473 LADALGDD

-492 TALTEQLNAEKTSRE
+492 TALTEQLNAEKAARE
-507 AADTILDTKLNQE
+507 SADTSIDTKLNQE

-525 QGDEFVKTLVET
+525 QADDRVKGMVDA
-537 EITNRTSADQA
+537 EITNRTSADQV
-548 LQSQITDFK
+548 LQTQITDFK

-564 LQLSQAIENLRTQ
+564 SQLSQAIENLRTQ

-582 NELSTLITTNTGNI
+582 NELRTLVTTNTGNI

-625 SDRKAADAALD
+625 SDRKAADAAID
-636 KKIDQAVSDLE
+636 KKIDQAVLDLE
-647 EKIEAVAV
+647 EKIGAVTS
-655 NPEELVAA
+655 NSQELVAA
-663 EKAERQAADQVLQN
+663 EKAERQAADQELQN

-689 QNARTAADQAINDA
+689 QNARTAADQAINNA
-703 LAKEVADREAAVK
+703 LAKEVADRKAAVK

-748 KAVQDEAIA
+748 KAVQDEATA

-770 AVSASL
+770 AVSAGL

-783 QAADTTLQAN
+783 KAADTTLQAN
-793 IDAEANARTTKDE
+793 IDAEANARTTKDG

-811 IDALNTNLNSYESI
+811 IDATNSILNSYKPI
-825 TSEEVDAM
+825 TSEEVDDM
-833 AERVFGSTFDP
+833 AEKVFGTTQP
-844 DDPDNLVIM
+844 
-853 NESEVGETFQEVY
+853 
-866 E
+866 

>member
-1 MYTSK
+1 MYISK
-6 HYTCQ
+6 HYTCE

-16 LLQGYYDDAVTNGF
+16 LLQGYYDDAVANGYT
-30 QGSLQEFWAMVLS
+30 GTLKEFWAMVLS
-43 IKDLVVKEPGY
+43 ITNLVEKEPGY
-54 GLSQNDF
+54 GLSKNDF
-61 TNELKAKLDSIEEGA
+61 TDELKEKLDSIDAGA

-125 PNFATDITNKFTELS
+125 PNFATDITNKLTELS

-151 DSDVKLNE
+151 DSDIKLNE

-178 LDSAKSELT
+178 LDSVKSELT
-187 QKIEDVSANVTDNAN
+187 KKIEDVSANVTDNTN
-202 EINKLTQKHTEDVAA
+202 GIHKLNQKHTEDVAA

-224 LVDIEKERA
+224 LVDTEKDRS

-245 ELKSLHTTDKAELA
+245 ELQSLHTTDKAELA
-259 SAIVTETSERK
+259 SAIATETSERK
-270 SKETILE
+270 AKETLLE
-277 NGLATEVQ
+277 NDLATEVQ
-285 SRKSGD
+285 SRKDGD
-291 DANKALIEQ
+291 ATNKASINQ
-300 EVADRI
+300 EVADRK
-306 AADEALETK
+306 AADESLETK
-315 LQTQVDANHTDLYGK
+315 LKTQIDSNHADLYGK

-341 ASELRTSIITETSER
+341 ASELRTTIITETSDR
-356 KTADQIIQHSI
+356 KTADQVIQHSI

-399 ENNKVDKI
+399 EDKKVDKI

-422 NKLDSI
+422 NKLDGI
-428 QEGANN
+428 QEGANR

-447 VTEADVNDAIEK
+447 ATEADVNDALEK
-459 LIGTAPEA
+459 LIGAAPEA
-467 LDTLNE
+467 LDTLKE
-473 LAAALGDD
+473 LAEALGND

-492 TALTEQLNAEKTSRE
+492 TALTEQLNAEKASRE
-507 AADTILDTKLNQE
+507 AADTLIDTKLNQE
-520 IANRQ
+520 ITNRQ
-525 QGDEFVKTLVET
+525 KGDELVKTLVET
-537 EITNRTSADQA
+537 EITNRTSADQV

-564 LQLSQAIENLRTQ
+564 SQLSQAIENLRTQ

-582 NELSTLITTNTGNI
+582 NELRTLVTTNTGNI

-647 EKIEAVAV
+647 EKIGAVTG
-655 NPEELVAA
+655 NTQELVAA
-663 EKAERQAADQVLQN
+663 EKAERQAADQELQN

-689 QNARTAADQAINDA
+689 QNARTAADQAINNA
-703 LAKEVADREAAVK
+703 LAKEVADRKAAVK
-716 VVSDGLTKE
+716 VVSDGLAKE
-725 ISDREAADTE
+725 ITDREAADTQL
-735 IQTNLN
+735 QTNLN

-748 KAVQDEAIA
+748 KAVQDEANV
-757 RANADTQ
+757 RGNADTQ

-770 AVSASL
+770 AVSAGL

-783 QAADTTLQAN
+783 KAADTTLQAN

-811 IDALNTNLNSYESI
+811 LDATNSILNSYKPI
-825 TSEEVDAM
+825 TSEEVEGM
-833 AERVFGSTFDP
+833 AENVFGTTQSR
-844 DDPDNLVIM
+844 
-853 NESEVGETFQEVY
+853 
-866 E
+866 

>member
-151 DSDVKLNE
+151 DSDVQLNE

-187 QKIEDVSANVTDNAN
+187 QRIEDVSANVTDNAN

-259 SAIVTETSERK
+259 SAIATETSERK

-582 NELSTLITTNTGNI
+582 NELRTLITTNTGNI

-703 LAKEVADREAAVK
+703 LAKEVADRGAAVK

>member
-125 PNFATDITNKFTELS
+125 PNFATDITNKLTELS

-187 QKIEDVSANVTDNAN
+187 QRIEDVSANVTDNAN

-233 MAAEKVNADGLS
+233 RAAEKVNADGLS

-259 SAIVTETSERK
+259 SAIATETSERK

-300 EVADRI
+300 EVAGRI

-379 SETESIAQEK
+379 SETESLAQEE

-577 SESNI
+577 SESHI
-582 NELSTLITTNTGNI
+582 NELRTLITTNTGNI
-596 QRNFELIQAQIALW
+596 QRNLELIQAQIALW

-655 NPEELVAA
+655 NLEELVAA
-663 EKAERQAADQVLQN
+663 EKAERQAADQELQN
-677 QIDTLTNDLTTE
+677 QIDNLTNDLTTE

-703 LAKEVADREAAVK
+703 LTKEVADREAAVK
-716 VVSDGLTKE
+716 VVSEGLTKE

-844 DDPDNLVIM
+844 DDPRQSGNH
-853 NESEVGETFQEVY
+853 E
-866 E
+866 

>member
-1 MYTSK
+1 MYISK
-6 HYTCQ
+6 HYTCE

-16 LLQGYYDDAVTNGF
+16 LLQGYYDDAVANGYT
-30 QGSLQEFWAMVLS
+30 GTLKEFWAMVLS
-43 IKDLVVKEPGY
+43 ITNLVEKEPGY
-54 GLSQNDF
+54 GLSKNDF
-61 TNELKAKLDSIEEGA
+61 TDELKEKLDSIDAGA

-82 SQLQNDAGFQT
+82 SQLQNDAGYQT
-93 AQDVQDAINDL
+93 AQDVEDAINNL

-115 KELAEALADN
+115 KELAEALAGN
-125 PNFATDITNKFTELS
+125 PNFATDITNKLTELS

-151 DSDVKLNE
+151 DSDIKLNE

-178 LDSAKSELT
+178 LDSVKSELT
-187 QKIEDVSANVTDNAN
+187 KKIEDVSANVTDNTN
-202 EINKLTQKHTEDVAA
+202 GIHKLNQKHTEDVAA

-224 LVDIEKERA
+224 LVDTEKDRA
-233 MAAEKVNADGLS
+233 MAAEKANADGLS
-245 ELKSLHTTDKAELA
+245 ELQSLHTTDKAELA
-259 SAIVTETSERK
+259 SAIATETSERK
-270 SKETILE
+270 AKETLLE
-277 NGLATEVQ
+277 NDLATEVQ
-285 SRKSGD
+285 SRKDGD
-291 DANKALIEQ
+291 ATNKASINQ
-300 EVADRI
+300 EVADRK

-315 LQTQVDANHTDLYGK
+315 LKTQIDSNHADLYGK

-341 ASELRTSIITETSER
+341 ASELRTTIITETSDR

-399 ENNKVDKI
+399 EDKKVDKI

-422 NKLDSI
+422 NKLDGI
-428 QEGANN
+428 QEGANR

-447 VTEADVNDAIEK
+447 ATEADVNDALEK
-459 LIGTAPEA
+459 LIGAAPEA
-467 LDTLNE
+467 LDTLKE
-473 LAAALGDD
+473 LAAALGND

-492 TALTEQLNAEKTSRE
+492 TALTEQLNAEKASRE
-507 AADTILDTKLNQE
+507 AADTLIDTKLNQE
-520 IANRQ
+520 ITNRQ
-525 QGDEFVKTLVET
+525 KGDELVKTLVET
-537 EITNRTSADQA
+537 EITNRTSADQV

-564 LQLSQAIENLRTQ
+564 SQLSQAIENLRTQ
-577 SESNI
+577 SDSNI
-582 NELSTLITTNTGNI
+582 NELRTLVTTNTGNI

-610 AEFKTSITESLTTEI
+610 EEFKTSITESLTTEI
-625 SDRKAADAALD
+625 SDRKAADTALD
-636 KKIDQAVSDLE
+636 KKIDHAVSDLE
-647 EKIEAVAV
+647 EKIGAITG
-655 NPEELVAA
+655 NPQELVAA
-663 EKAERQAADQVLQN
+663 EKAERQAADQELQN

-748 KAVQDEAIA
+748 KAIQDEATA

-764 LQNNID
+764 FQNNLD
-770 AVSASL
+770 AVSADL

-783 QAADTTLQAN
+783 KAADTTLQAN

-811 IDALNTNLNSYESI
+811 IDATNSILNSYKPI
-825 TSEEVDAM
+825 TSEEVEDM
-833 AERVFGSTFDP
+833 AENVFGTTQP
-844 DDPDNLVIM
+844 
-853 NESEVGETFQEVY
+853 
-866 E
+866 

>member
-1 MYTSK
+1 MYISK
-6 HYTCQ
+6 HYTCE

-16 LLQGYYDDAVTNGF
+16 LLQGYYDDAVANGYT
-30 QGSLQEFWAMVLS
+30 GTLKEFWAMVLS
-43 IKDLVVKEPGY
+43 ITNLVEKEPGY
-54 GLSQNDF
+54 GLSKNDF
-61 TNELKAKLDSIEEGA
+61 TDELKEKLDSIDAGA

-82 SQLQNDAGFQT
+82 SQLQNDAGYQT
-93 AQDVQDAINDL
+93 AQDVEDAINNL

-115 KELAEALADN
+115 KELAEALAGN
-125 PNFATDITNKFTELS
+125 PNFATDITNKLTELS

-151 DSDVKLNE
+151 DSDIKLNE

-178 LDSAKSELT
+178 LDSVKSELT
-187 QKIEDVSANVTDNAN
+187 KKIEDVSANVTDNAN
-202 EINKLTQKHTEDVAA
+202 GINKLTQKHTEDVAA

-224 LVDIEKERA
+224 LVDTEKDRA

-245 ELKSLHTTDKAELA
+245 ELQSLHTTDKAELA
-259 SAIVTETSERK
+259 SAIATETSERK
-270 SKETILE
+270 AKETLLE
-277 NGLATEVQ
+277 NDLATEVQ
-285 SRKSGD
+285 SRKDGD
-291 DANKALIEQ
+291 ATNKASINQ
-300 EVADRI
+300 EVADRK

-315 LQTQVDANHTDLYGK
+315 LKTQIDSNHADLYGK

-341 ASELRTSIITETSER
+341 ASELRTAIITETSDR

-367 EDLQDK
+367 EDLRDK

-399 ENNKVDKI
+399 EDKKVDKI

-422 NKLDSI
+422 NKLDGI
-428 QEGANN
+428 QEGANR

-447 VTEADVNDAIEK
+447 ATEADVNDALEK
-459 LIGTAPEA
+459 LIGAAPEA
-467 LDTLNE
+467 LDTLKE
-473 LAAALGDD
+473 LAAALGND

-492 TALTEQLNAEKTSRE
+492 TALTEQLNAEKASRE
-507 AADTILDTKLNQE
+507 AADTLIDTKLNQE
-520 IANRQ
+520 ITNRQ
-525 QGDEFVKTLVET
+525 KGDELVKTLVET
-537 EITNRTSADQA
+537 EITNRTSADQV

-564 LQLSQAIENLRTQ
+564 SQLSQAIENLRTQ
-577 SESNI
+577 SDSNI
-582 NELSTLITTNTGNI
+582 NELRTLVTTNTGNI

-610 AEFKTSITESLTTEI
+610 EEFKTSITESLTTEI

-647 EKIEAVAV
+647 EKIGAVTG
-655 NPEELVAA
+655 NPHELVAA
-663 EKAERQAADQVLQN
+663 EKAERQAADQDLQN

-748 KAVQDEAIA
+748 KAIQDEATA

-764 LQNNID
+764 FQNNLD
-770 AVSASL
+770 AVSADL

-783 QAADTTLQAN
+783 KAADTTLQAN

-811 IDALNTNLNSYESI
+811 IDATNSILNSYKPI
-825 TSEEVDAM
+825 TSEEVEDM
-833 AERVFGSTFDP
+833 AENVFGTTQS
-844 DDPDNLVIM
+844 
-853 NESEVGETFQEVY
+853 
-866 E
+866 

>member
-104 IAGAPEALDTL
+104 IAGAPEALDTI

-125 PNFATDITNKFTELS
+125 PNFATDITNKLTELG

-151 DSDVKLNE
+151 DSYVQLNE

-165 AKSIAADEALETK
+165 AKSIAADQALETK
-178 LDSAKSELT
+178 LDSTKSELT
-187 QKIEDVSANVTDNAN
+187 KKIEDVSANVTDNAT
-202 EINKLTQKHTEDVAA
+202 EINKLTQKHTEDIAA
-217 TKEYARN
+217 NKEYART
-224 LVDIEKERA
+224 LVDTEKDRA
-233 MAAEKVNADGLS
+233 MAAEKSNAD
-245 ELKSLHTTDKAELA
+245 EIAALKSLHTTDKAELT
-259 SAIVTETSERK
+259 SAIATETSERK
-270 SKETILE
+270 AKETVLE
-277 NGLATEVQ
+277 NGLAAEVQ
-285 SRKSGD
+285 SRKDGD
-291 DANKALIEQ
+291 EVNKSLIKQ
-300 EVADRI
+300 EVTDRK
-306 AADEALETK
+306 AADTALETK
-315 LQTQVDANHTDLYGK
+315 LQNQVDANHTELSGK

-341 ASELRTSIITETSER
+341 ASELRTSLITETSER
-356 KTADQIIQHSI
+356 KTADQILQHSI
-367 EDLQDK
+367 DDLSQK
-373 VDANHT
+373 VDDNDSSTDEA
-379 SETESIAQEK
+379 IAQEK

-399 ENNKVDKI
+399 EDKKVDKVS
-407 PGMGLSH
+407 GMGLSH
-414 NDYTDAEK
+414 NDYTNADK
-422 NKLDSI
+422 LKLDSI
-428 QEGANN
+428 EEGANKV
-434 ITKVSELENDSGF
+434 TKVSELQNDSGF
-447 VTEADVNDAIEK
+447 VTEADVNQAIND
-459 LIGTAPEA
+459 LIGAAPEA
-467 LDTLNE
+467 LDTLKE
-473 LAAALGDD
+473 LADALGDD

-492 TALTEQLNAEKTSRE
+492 TALTEQLNAEKVARE
-507 AADTILDTKLNQE
+507 SADSNLDTKLNQE
-520 IANRQ
+520 VANRQ
-525 QGDEFVKTLVET
+525 QADELIKSLIEAET
-537 EITNRTSADQA
+537 TNRTSADQT
-548 LQSQITDFK
+548 LQGKITDFK

-564 LQLSQAIENLRTQ
+564 TQLSQAIENLRTQ

-582 NELSTLITTNTGNI
+582 NELRTLVTTNTGNI

-647 EKIEAVAV
+647 EKIVAV
-655 NPEELVAA
+655 TGNTQELVAA
-663 EKAERQAADQVLQN
+663 EKAERQAADQELQN
-677 QIDTLTNDLTTE
+677 HIDTLTNDLTTE
-689 QNARTAADQAINDA
+689 QNARTAADQAINNA
-703 LAKEVADREAAVK
+703 LAKEVADRKAAVK

-748 KAVQDEAIA
+748 KAVQDEANV
-757 RANADTQ
+757 RGNADTQ

-770 AVSASL
+770 AVSAGL

-783 QAADTTLQAN
+783 KAADTTLQAN

-811 IDALNTNLNSYESI
+811 IDATNSILNSYKPI
-825 TSEEVDAM
+825 TSEEVDDM
-833 AERVFGSTFDP
+833 AEKVLGITK
-844 DDPDNLVIM
+844 L
-853 NESEVGETFQEVY
+853 
-866 E
+866 

>member
-1 MYTSK
+1 MYISK
-6 HYTCQ
+6 HYTCE

-16 LLQGYYDDAVTNGF
+16 LLQGYYDDAVANGYT
-30 QGSLQEFWAMVLS
+30 GTLKEFWAMVLS
-43 IKDLVVKEPGY
+43 ITNLVEKEPGY
-54 GLSQNDF
+54 GLSKNDF
-61 TNELKAKLDSIEEGA
+61 TDELKEKLDSIDAGA

-82 SQLQNDAGFQT
+82 SQLQNDAGYQT
-93 AQDVQDAINDL
+93 AQDVEDAINNL

-115 KELAEALADN
+115 KELAEALAGN
-125 PNFATDITNKFTELS
+125 PNFATDITNKLTELS

-151 DSDVKLNE
+151 DSDIKLNE

-178 LDSAKSELT
+178 LDSVKSELT
-187 QKIEDVSANVTDNAN
+187 KKIEDVSANVTDNTN
-202 EINKLTQKHTEDVAA
+202 GIHKLNQKHTEDVAA

-224 LVDIEKERA
+224 LVDTEKDRA

-245 ELKSLHTTDKAELA
+245 ELQSLHTTDKAELA
-259 SAIVTETSERK
+259 SAIATETSERK
-270 SKETILE
+270 AKETLLE
-277 NGLATEVQ
+277 NDLATEVQ
-285 SRKSGD
+285 SRKDGD
-291 DANKALIEQ
+291 ATNKASINQ
-300 EVADRI
+300 EVADRK
-306 AADEALETK
+306 AADESLETK
-315 LQTQVDANHTDLYGK
+315 LKTQIDSNHADLYGK

-341 ASELRTSIITETSER
+341 ASELRTTIITETSDR
-356 KTADQIIQHSI
+356 KTADQVIQHSI

-399 ENNKVDKI
+399 EDKKVDKI

-422 NKLDSI
+422 NKLDGI
-428 QEGANN
+428 QEGANR

-447 VTEADVNDAIEK
+447 ATEADVNDALEK
-459 LIGTAPEA
+459 LIGAAPEA
-467 LDTLNE
+467 LDTLKE
-473 LAAALGDD
+473 LAEALGND

-492 TALTEQLNAEKTSRE
+492 TALTEQLNAEKASRE
-507 AADTILDTKLNQE
+507 AADTLIDTKLNQE
-520 IANRQ
+520 ITNRQ
-525 QGDEFVKTLVET
+525 KGDELVKTLVET
-537 EITNRTSADQA
+537 EITNRTSADQV

-564 LQLSQAIENLRTQ
+564 SQLSQAIENLRTQ

-582 NELSTLITTNTGNI
+582 NELSTLVTTNTGNI

-636 KKIDQAVSDLE
+636 KKIDQAVSDLQ
-647 EKIEAVAV
+647 EKIEAVTG
-655 NPEELVAA
+655 NPQELVAA
-663 EKAERQAADQVLQN
+663 EKAERQAADQELQN

-741 TEIADRK
+741 TEIAERK
-748 KAVQDEAIA
+748 KAVQDEATA

-764 LQNNID
+764 FQNNLD
-770 AVSASL
+770 AVSADL

-783 QAADTTLQAN
+783 KAADTTLQAN

-811 IDALNTNLNSYESI
+811 IDATNSILDSYKPI
-825 TSEEVDAM
+825 TSEEVEDM
-833 AERVFGSTFDP
+833 AENVFGTTQP
-844 DDPDNLVIM
+844 
-853 NESEVGETFQEVY
+853 
-866 E
+866 